1 MSVLEKLIDIISVQL
16 GINKESLSAN
26 SLLEE
31 DLKADSLDMVEMVM
45 SVESF
50 YDIEIDDVAVKD
62 FKTIGDVA
70 DYVASIIK

>member
-16 GINKESLSAN
+16 GINKDTLSAD

-50 YDIEIDDVAVKD
+50 YNIEIDDSAVKD

-70 DYVASIIK
+70 EYVASISK

>member
-16 GINKESLSAN
+16 GISKDTLSAD

-50 YDIEIDDVAVKD
+50 YNIEIDDSAVKD

-70 DYVASIIK
+70 EYVASISK